1 MKQLIFLFVI
11 LPFTTFAQAEYAILK
26 LSDILIVEK
35 PGDTL
40 IGKPYDVYLKDGSR
54 NKQNYIFRNQ
64 RILIDATFKVESFNS
79 RRSSTKTGSIKVT
92 VIYRCEVDGKKDK
105 RTSEYIFYLDDE
117 RKFAVKELFIFKN
130 GLKSTQL
137 TLTYKGVVAE

>member
-1 MKQLIFLFVI
+1 M
-11 LPFTTFAQAEYAILK
+11 
-26 LSDILIVEK
+26 EK

-64 RILIDATFKVESFNS
+64 RILIDATFKVDLFNS

-117 RKFAVKELFIFKN
+117 RKFTVKELFVFKN
-130 GLKSTQL
+130 GLKSTQH
-137 TLTYKGVVAE
+137 TLTYKSVVAE